1 MKRTIRHGPIILRP
15 HSRVI
20 RHALWAGRHG
30 SGLYW
35 PSPPGAIR
43 GWRSPGA
50 TASTLRLGVLKFGYQ
65 PSENLGPRTSQ
76 LYQEGGRFMAKQLA
90 YDADARQALKRGVD
104 KVADAVRITIGPKG
118 RNVVLD
124 KKFGSPTI
132 TNDGVTIAKE
142 IELEDPFENMGAQL
156 VKEVASK
163 TNDIAGDG
171 TTTSVVLAAAI
182 IGEGLRNVTAG
193 ANPIALKVGIQ
204 KAVDEVVKAIK
215 EQSVQIS
222 EREKIAQVATI
233 SAADPTIGEMIANA
247 MAKVGKD
254 GVITVEESKGIED
267 ELKLVD
273 GMQFDKGYISAYMVT
288 DTTRMEATIED
299 PYILITEKK
308 ISAVADLLPV
318 LEKVVQSGR
327 PLLIIAEDVEGE
339 ALATLIVNKLR
350 GTFTAVA
357 VKAPGFGDRR
367 KAMLQDIAILTGGQV
382 ISEELGLKLDAVRL
396 DQLGKARK
404 VNITKDDTTIV
415 EGGGKQDDIKG
426 RINQIKAEIEKST
439 SDWDKEKLQERLA
452 KLAGGVAVIK
462 VGAATETELKEKKHR
477 MEDAVSAT
485 RAAVEEGIVPGG
497 GAVLVHSIKALDK
510 LKLEGDE
517 ATGLQLVRRALEEPL
532 RQIVNNGGWEGS
544 VVVEKVKSLARGMG
558 FDANKGEY
566 VDMVKAGIID
576 PTKVTR
582 SALQNAASIA
592 AMLLTTEALV
602 SDIPE
607 KKAPAPAPSMP
618 DY

>member
-1 MKRTIRHGPIILRP
+1 
-15 HSRVI
+15 
-20 RHALWAGRHG
+20 
-30 SGLYW
+30 
-35 PSPPGAIR
+35 
-43 GWRSPGA
+43 
-50 TASTLRLGVLKFGYQ
+50 
-65 PSENLGPRTSQ
+65 
-76 LYQEGGRFMAKQLA
+76 
-90 YDADARQALKRGVD
+90 
-104 KVADAVRITIGPKG
+104 
-118 RNVVLD
+118 VLD

-193 ANPIALKVGIQ
+193 ANPMLLKSGIQ

-233 SAADPTIGEMIANA
+233 SAADPAIGEMVANA
-247 MAKVGKD
+247 MEKVGKD

-288 DTTRMEATIED
+288 DATRMEGVLED

-308 ISAVADLLPV
+308 VSAVADLLPV

-350 GTFTAVA
+350 GTFTAIA

-382 ISEELGLKLDAVRL
+382 ISEDLGLKLDSVQL
-396 DQLGKARK
+396 NQLGKARR
-404 VNITKDDTTIV
+404 VTITKDDTTIV
-415 EGGGKQDDIKG
+415 EGAGKQDDIKG
-426 RINQIKAEIEKST
+426 RINQIKAEIEKTT

-497 GAVLVHSIKALDK
+497 GAVLVHSIKSLDN
-510 LKLEGDE
+510 LKLTGDE
-517 ATGLQLVRRALEEPL
+517 ATGMRLVRRALEEPL
-532 RQIVNNGGWEGS
+532 RQIVNNAGWEGS
-544 VVVEKVKSLARGMG
+544 VVVEKVKSLPKGQG

-566 VDMVKAGIID
+566 TDMLKAGIVD

-607 KKAPAPAPSMP
+607 KKPAAPAPSMP